1 MDSQLKKLY
10 NEYFRFRLSKMV
22 RTVFENMYGVILV
35 TRMQFNWILNLQENF
50 YTWYT
55 RREKYVSTIKKRVYI
70 SLCVQIL
77 TQILKC
83 LTTLRYE

>member
-35 TRMQFNWILNLQENF
+35 TRMQFN
-50 YTWYT
+50 
-55 RREKYVSTIKKRVYI
+55 
-70 SLCVQIL
+70 
-77 TQILKC
+77 
-83 LTTLRYE
+83 